1 MIEVEGLTHYYGS
14 HRALSDVSLRIE
26 DREIVGFLG
35 LNGAGKSTMLRI
47 LAGLQLPSA
56 GTVKIDGVDAT
67 AAPDELRKR
76 IGFLPDEP
84 PLHREMRV
92 DDFLRWAGQIK
103 GRTRKQVEDAL
114 PGVMKVCQIE
124 EVSRKLISELSFGY
138 RKRVGI
144 AVAIVHKPDLI
155 ILDEP
160 IGGLDPV
167 QIVDMRSMVRSL
179 KEQATVLISS
189 HILSEIAQTCDRILV
204 LHEGRLVAEGTEQE
218 LGERMGRGT
227 RLALTVRGEEAKV
240 REVLDAHTGV
250 VGFEVSGAG
259 DQDLAVKLQ
268 MTEDVREDLIRAL
281 VEAGVGIR
289 RVDEGE
295 AELEQVFL
303 GLTREDESKQD
314 EPEKESA

>member
-1 MIEVEGLTHYYGS
+1 MIEVQNLTHYYGA

-56 GTVKIDGVDAT
+56 GTVKIDGVDASES
-67 AAPDELRKR
+67 PDLVRKR

-92 DDFLRWAGQIK
+92 DEFLLWAGQLK
-103 GRTRKQVEDAL
+103 GRTRAQVEKVLPQAL
-114 PGVMKVCQIE
+114 EVCQIRD
-124 EVSRKLISELSFGY
+124 VSRRLISELSFGY

-144 AVAIVHKPDLI
+144 ALTIVHKPDLI

-167 QIVDMRSMVRSL
+167 QIVDMRSVVKNL
-179 KEQATVLISS
+179 QEHATVLISS
-189 HILSEIAQTCDRILV
+189 HILSEITQTCDRILV

-218 LGERMGRGT
+218 LSDRLGSGGRLVLTLRGD
-227 RLALTVRGEEAKV
+227 RARIEGVLGGRDGIESYSLDPGDGALVQARVQLSA
-240 REVLDAHTGV
+240 
-250 VGFEVSGAG
+250 
-259 DQDLAVKLQ
+259 
-268 MTEDVREDLIRAL
+268 DVREDLVRAL
-281 VEAGVGIR
+281 VAADVGVR
-289 RVDEGE
+289 RLEEGE
-295 AELEQVFL
+295 AELERVFL
-303 GLTREDESKQD
+303 GLTKDGKKED
-314 EPEKESA
+314 AA